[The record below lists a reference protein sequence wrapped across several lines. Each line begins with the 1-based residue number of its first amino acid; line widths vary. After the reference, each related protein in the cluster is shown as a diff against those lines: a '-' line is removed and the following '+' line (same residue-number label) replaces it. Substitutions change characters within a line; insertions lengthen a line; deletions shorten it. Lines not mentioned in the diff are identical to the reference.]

1 MATSAKPRNLSYRVK
16 GDLKCPICDFEF
28 QREQLHSGGGR
39 LIAGK
44 LTEELRRLYQPSKKY
59 GKVYP
64 AAYALTVCP
73 SCLFTS
79 FPNDFKQVP
88 AEEIEAI
95 QKRTV
100 QRRTNI
106 EKVVGPVDFN
116 DDRNLV
122 LGAASYLLGID
133 CYQLRGYQV
142 APTPKKPS
150 RSRCSWNGRKAEPIP
165 EFSVTEPLV
174 FHLHGYWDDF
184 RSLVLTES
192 DYVDFLV
199 SLTRDADKRARNQ
212 AETLPPQIRERLSDT
227 GLLFLGYGL
236 EDWNFRVI
244 HRALVLDQALSGQ
257 ERSIAVQ
264 LDPGGAGA
272 DFVRQYL
279 DKLGVDV
286 YFGTANEFIEELM

>member
-1 MATSAKPRNLSYRVK
+1 MDDNAWARVIESIKRDLCTPFIGAGANHPLLPLGGQLAKDLAAEWGYPFDDTWNLPRVTQFQEVTTGSPTNTKAHVVDVLQAAWQEKLDNKAVDTDHPLAR
-16 GDLKCPICDFEF
+16 LCCLPISCFVTTNYDPCIDHF
-28 QREQLHSGGGR
+28 
-39 LIAGK
+39 
-44 LTEELRRLYQPSKKY
+44 LR
-59 GKVYP
+59 
-64 AAYALTVCP
+64 
-73 SCLFTS
+73 
-79 FPNDFKQVP
+79 
-88 AEEIEAI
+88 
-95 QKRTV
+95 
-100 QRRTNI
+100 
-106 EKVVGPVDFN
+106 
-116 DDRNLV
+116 
-122 LGAASYLLGID
+122 
-133 CYQLRGYQV
+133 V

-286 YFGTANEFIEELM
+286 YFGTANEFIEELMSRWS